1 MKNLLRAAAAAAV
14 TVLALTACG
23 GGSSTDPSNVSPA
36 GAVKPREI
44 SWLLSRPADG
54 AVINIMNKLADDY
67 AKDHPGFKLNL
78 ITTPDRPSYIQKLET
93 LAAANK
99 LPELFDTDAT
109 PFAQQLAKQGKM
121 VDAEK
126 LLKSLDIYD
135 DYRPGALDYQRF
147 DDGSLFM
154 IPFQFELEFIWYN
167 KALLEKAGVDVPTS
181 LDDLPAMCTSLRNA
195 GITPIA
201 IDGQDQWPLERYVAY
216 QPFRAAGPDF
226 VQKLK
231 KGDAKFAD
239 ATGQKSVNWMADLGR
254 AKCFQEGFSAQ
265 GYSDAQNQFTSGQA
279 AMYNIGTSELPSLA
293 TDKLNPAVRDD
304 IDFFTLPTTAGSA
317 TSANEFVSP
326 SGIGMAVN
334 AKTYDP
340 LVSDFLK
347 FALQKYPTEYAA
359 TGALS
364 PTTNVETTVPANATP
379 LYRKALDQAKDLGSK
394 QAMPWDTQ
402 LDPTTNGRLQQ
413 ELVLLVQ
420 GNITPEQFTST
431 LDNTIAQNAPKF
443 FK

>member
-1 MKNLLRAAAAAAV
+1 MKKLFRTAAV
-14 TVLALTACG
+14 AAVAALALAGCAG
-23 GGSSTDPSNVSPA
+23 GGASSSSNVTPT
-36 GAVKPREI
+36 GEIKPREI

-54 AVINIMNKLADDY
+54 AVINIMKKLASDY
-67 AKDHPGFKLNL
+67 AKDHPGFALNL

-121 VDAEK
+121 LDAEK
-126 LLKSLDIYD
+126 LLKTLNVYD
-135 DYRPGALDYQRF
+135 SYRPAALDYQRF
-147 DDGSLFM
+147 DDGSLYM

-167 KALLEKAGVDVPTS
+167 KALLQKAGVSVPKS
-181 LDDLPAMCTSLRNA
+181 LDDLPAMCTALRKA

-231 KGDAKFAD
+231 KGEAKFSDPA
-239 ATGQKSVNWMADLGR
+239 GQKTVQWMSALGK
-254 AKCFQEGFSAQ
+254 AKCFQDGFSSQ
-265 GYSDAQNQFTSGQA
+265 GYSDAQNQFTSGKA
-279 AMYNIGTSELPSLA
+279 AMYNIGTWELTSLA
-293 TDKLNPAVRDD
+293 TDKLNPAVRQD
-304 IDFFTLPTTAGSA
+304 IDFTTLPVTEGSVTA
-317 TSANEFVSP
+317 ANEYVSP

-347 FALQKYPTEYAA
+347 FALAKYPSQYAA

-364 PTTNVETTVPANATP
+364 PTTDVRTAIPANATP
-379 LYRKALDQAKDLGSK
+379 LYKKAIEKAGDLGGK

-420 GNITPEQFTST
+420 GDITPEQFTST
-431 LDNTIAQNAPKF
+431 MDSTVAQNAPKF